1 MSKNLDH
8 TSQYRDG
15 RNWINVK
22 LSLIEFEEDGL
33 HFVYSP
39 ALDLTG
45 YGKTE
50 EEAKESYNL
59 AMEEFLKYTN
69 NKETVFKELE
79 RLGWTIS
86 KRKKIIAPS
95 LSTLLKS
102 RSYLEEIFTE
112 RDFRKTDE
120 TVAIP
125 G

>member
-1 MSKNLDH
+1 MPKNLGH

-15 RNWINVK
+15 RNWVNVK

-33 HFVYSP
+33 YFVYSP

-50 EEAKESYNL
+50 VEAKESYNI
-59 AMEEFLKYTN
+59 AMEEFLTYTTH
-69 NKETVFKELE
+69 KETVFEELE

-86 KRKKIIAPS
+86 KKKKISAPS
-95 LSTLLKS
+95 LPELLQS

-112 RDFRKTDE
+112 KQFRKTDE
-120 TVAIP
+120 NVAIP
-125 G
+125 A